1 MFPIKYS
8 ILDEAIAFYNTGS
21 YLLSNIESYKS
32 DTKTVF
38 YNTIVAVVNISFS
51 IELFIKSYIEGV
63 KTHDLK
69 LLFENLDNSLKELF
83 ISATVTKISRRDKSF
98 NKTKF
103 YECLEQNKDT
113 FENWRYY
120 YQKGKN
126 VNVSFL
132 YELATVLK
140 DFSLKIGNALKGS

>member
-1 MFPIKYS
+1 M
-8 ILDEAIAFYNTGS
+8 
-21 YLLSNIESYKS
+21 
-32 DTKTVF
+32 
-38 YNTIVAVVNISFS
+38 
-51 IELFIKSYIEGV
+51 
-63 KTHDLK
+63 
-69 LLFENLDNSLKELF
+69 LFENLDNSLKELF

-140 DFSLKIGNALKGS
+140 EFSLKIGNALKGS